1 MRIHLLHGIHT
12 EGANQAPE
20 LLIPYLKS
28 AGFDVRYADYG
39 FILAVESR
47 IVNPIVVGSMLPY
60 IEPGDI
66 VIGHSNGC
74 AIAYDL
80 MHAGAPFG
88 GAVFINAA
96 LEQDIIRPV
105 PCKWIDVYYNGGDTI
120 TEAARVAEQL
130 HIVDANWG
138 EMGHAGYVGKDPAIT
153 NINCAATPMLPSV
166 SGHSDIFTKLAL
178 WGPAIVARITSHY
191 QAMAA

>member
-1 MRIHLLHGIHT
+1 MRVHLLHGIHT

-20 LLIPYLKS
+20 LLIPYLS
-28 AGFDVRYADYG
+28 AAGYDVRYPDYG
-39 FILAVESR
+39 FILAIESAV
-47 IVNPIVVGSMLPY
+47 VNPIVVGSMLPY
-60 IEPGDI
+60 IALDDI

-80 MHAGAPFG
+80 MHTGAPFA

-105 PCKWIDVYYNGGDTI
+105 ACKWIDVYFNSGDTI
-120 TEAARVAEQL
+120 TEAAKVAQQL

-138 EMGHAGYVGKDPAIT
+138 EMGHAGYAGKAPQIT
-153 NINCAATPMLPSV
+153 KIDCGNSAPLPVV
-166 SGHSDIFTKLAL
+166 SGHSAIFTERSWLTEIL
-178 WGPAIVARITSHY
+178 RRI
-191 QAMAA
+191 QAH